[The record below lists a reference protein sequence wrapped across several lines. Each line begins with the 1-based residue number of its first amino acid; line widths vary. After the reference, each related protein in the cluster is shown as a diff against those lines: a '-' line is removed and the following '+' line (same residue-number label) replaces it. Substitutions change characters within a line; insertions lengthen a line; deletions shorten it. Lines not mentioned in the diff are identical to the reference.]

1 MPCLIDRRG
10 VLAKIPGKFC
20 QSRVSWAARACRHRG
35 PTGDGAGRKTSPG
48 RRVGGEQ
55 GVAPGWGCISSLPA
69 ELGESTWLLRS
80 VILSERARSGAR
92 HSGAPGSVYAPRFEN
107 SSSCGQ
113 GCSISVQTIS
123 FPEECPQGLVCTQ
136 QTPSCVQTLPPCP
149 GSLSLSPCPDPT
161 CIFYACV

>member
-1 MPCLIDRRG
+1 MVPCLIDRRG

-35 PTGDGAGRKTSPG
+35 PTGEGAGRKTSPG

-69 ELGESTWLLRS
+69 ELGESTWLLWS

-107 SSSCGQ
+107 SPSCRQ

-123 FPEECPQGLVCTQ
+123 
-136 QTPSCVQTLPPCP
+136 SRCP
-149 GSLSLSPCPDPT
+149 GQRCVSRSVLRALSALSRRPAVSRPCLPAQGASP
-161 CIFYACV
+161 